1 VRLRFQAD
9 ANLDARLV
17 RGLKR
22 IAPEIDIQSASEAA
36 LSALSDPAVLGVAAT
51 EGRILITQDRK
62 TMPRHFQEF
71 VRETESP
78 VLILLRGGISIGSA
92 IEELVLIW
100 HTSKPEEW
108 VNRVI
113 WIPL

>member
-1 VRLRFQAD
+1 
-9 ANLDARLV
+9 
-17 RGLKR
+17 
-22 IAPEIDIQSASEAA
+22 
-36 LSALSDPAVLGVAAT
+36 
-51 EGRILITQDRK
+51 
-62 TMPRHFQEF
+62 MPRHFQEF

-78 VLILLRGGISIGSA
+78 GLILLRGGISIGSA

>member
-1 VRLRFQAD
+1 
-9 ANLDARLV
+9 
-17 RGLKR
+17 
-22 IAPEIDIQSASEAA
+22 
-36 LSALSDPAVLGVAAT
+36 
-51 EGRILITQDRK
+51 
-62 TMPRHFQEF
+62 MPRHFQEF